1 MKKNH
6 FTYIAILFMI
16 TFNLSFTSIVPI
28 YAETTLQH
36 SNENVPSEV
45 EGREILRGS
54 STKTVTYAGNKAKI
68 TVYYTYRYESSN
80 ASGKYITGFTGA
92 SISKVSGWYSVGTV
106 TINMNGIIYSR
117 NSQVAS
123 VPVTYTAGMGEGNNT
138 TCSATLTVSLL

>member
-28 YAETTLQH
+28 YAETTLRP
-36 SNENVPSEV
+36 SNENVPSKV

-68 TVYYTYRYESSN
+68 TVYN
-80 ASGKYITGFTGA
+80 I
-92 SISKVSGWYSVGTV
+92 
-106 TINMNGIIYSR
+106 
-117 NSQVAS
+117 
-123 VPVTYTAGMGEGNNT
+123 
-138 TCSATLTVSLL
+138 